1 MEEIPCKIE
10 PIIRLND
17 VSIGYKE
24 DQPLV
29 QIPNLEIFPGEIVAI
44 AGPSGVGKST
54 LLKTIAGLMRPI
66 SGSVEVCGKIS
77 PKRVNRGELGYVP
90 QSLGLVRHASV
101 QHNVMLG
108 ANAGHNYFYSFLT
121 VFRAYILNSPKVEK
135 IVYPGLTVLLLLSL
149 FGNLLLLTQGQF
161 LSTGQSLFGIVFL
174 AMILTMVEF
183 VFLMLLVVLG
193 IRFPSSFAK
202 RKALDSIK
210 SMGLEE
216 KISEPIRRLSGGQQR
231 RVATAR
237 TLAQSPNLILAD
249 EFLSELDQE
258 TIDMVLG
265 EVTEYVRSNN
275 AALLVVEHD
284 ISRAKMMADRLL
296 VIDDGRVN
304 PFITEPT
311 AMEVKI

>member
-1 MEEIPCKIE
+1 MGGDFIEEIPWKIE

-17 VSIGYKE
+17 VSIGYKKE
-24 DQPLV
+24 EPLV

-54 LLKTIAGLMRPI
+54 LLKTIAGLIRPI
-66 SGSVEVCGKIS
+66 SGSIEVCGKS
-77 PKRVNRGELGYVP
+77 FPNRPNRGELGYVP

-101 QHNVMLG
+101 LHNVMLS
-108 ANAGHNYFYSFLT
+108 ANAGHNTPIPFIGICLPSF
-121 VFRAYILNSPKVEK
+121 V
-135 IVYPGLTVLLLLSL
+135 
-149 FGNLLLLTQGQF
+149 
-161 LSTGQSLFGIVFL
+161 
-174 AMILTMVEF
+174 
-183 VFLMLLVVLG
+183 
-193 IRFPSSFAK
+193 AK
-202 RKALDSIK
+202 KKSIQAIN

-237 TLAQSPNLILAD
+237 TLAQCPKLILAD
-249 EFLSELDQE
+249 EFLSELDE
-258 TIDMVLG
+258 KTVDMVLK
-265 EVTEYVRSNN
+265 EVTTYVKSNN
-275 AALLVVEHD
+275 SALLVVEHD
-284 ISRAKMMADRLL
+284 ITRAKMMADRLL

>member
-17 VSIGYKE
+17 VSIGYKKE
-24 DQPLV
+24 EPLV

-54 LLKTIAGLMRPI
+54 LLKTIAGLIRPI
-66 SGSVEVCGKIS
+66 SGSIEVCGKS
-77 PKRVNRGELGYVP
+77 FPNRPNRGELGYIP

-101 QHNVMLG
+101 LHNVMLG
-108 ANAGHNYFYSFLT
+108 ANAGHNNPIPFIGICLTSF
-121 VFRAYILNSPKVEK
+121 V
-135 IVYPGLTVLLLLSL
+135 
-149 FGNLLLLTQGQF
+149 
-161 LSTGQSLFGIVFL
+161 
-174 AMILTMVEF
+174 
-183 VFLMLLVVLG
+183 
-193 IRFPSSFAK
+193 AK
-202 RKALDSIK
+202 KKSIEAIN

-237 TLAQSPNLILAD
+237 TLAQCPELILAD
-249 EFLSELDQE
+249 EFLSELDE
-258 TIDMVLG
+258 KTVDMVLK
-265 EVTEYVRSNN
+265 EVTTYVKSNN
-275 AALLVVEHD
+275 SALLVVEHD
-284 ISRAKMMADRLL
+284 IKRAKMMADRLL

>member
-1 MEEIPCKIE
+1 MGGDSIEEIPWKIE

-17 VSIGYKE
+17 VSIGYKKE
-24 DQPLV
+24 EPLV

-54 LLKTIAGLMRPI
+54 LLKTIAGLIRPI
-66 SGSVEVCGKIS
+66 SGSIEVCGKS
-77 PKRVNRGELGYVP
+77 FPNRPNRGELGYVP

-101 QHNVMLG
+101 LHNVMLG
-108 ANAGHNYFYSFLT
+108 ANAGHNTPIPFIGICLPSF
-121 VFRAYILNSPKVEK
+121 V
-135 IVYPGLTVLLLLSL
+135 
-149 FGNLLLLTQGQF
+149 
-161 LSTGQSLFGIVFL
+161 
-174 AMILTMVEF
+174 
-183 VFLMLLVVLG
+183 
-193 IRFPSSFAK
+193 AK
-202 RKALDSIK
+202 KKSIEAIN

-237 TLAQSPNLILAD
+237 TLAQCPELILAD
-249 EFLSELDQE
+249 EFLSELDE
-258 TIDMVLG
+258 KTVDMVLK
-265 EVTEYVRSNN
+265 EVTTYVKSNN
-275 AALLVVEHD
+275 SALLVVEHD
-284 ISRAKMMADRLL
+284 IKRAKMMADRLL